1 MGSKSREETK
11 PQVKGPPRQRE
22 TRPLRLLLSLCEGL
36 PRSPGTATSKG
47 RGPPPADIP
56 EPPWALP
63 GVDKDQSRKL
73 TGQRS
78 PSGAENSRRRGR
90 TVVPARAQGAIAA
103 HRGSLTGA
111 WPRGKLCPCGR
122 RERPRQELHRPRL
135 ERQQGRASRCPQ
147 TRAEQ
152 GAETGVLLPQNPDL
166 PLLPRPTIGLSSD
179 SALGGKAGEA
189 PGPRLVG
196 RNC

>member
-1 MGSKSREETK
+1 MGSKSTEETK

-22 TRPLRLLLSLCEGL
+22 TRPLPLLLSLREGL

-47 RGPPPADIP
+47 RGLPPADIP
-56 EPPWALP
+56 ESPWALL
-63 GVDKDQSRKL
+63 GVDKHQSLKL

-78 PSGAENSRRRGR
+78 LSGAENSRRRGQ
-90 TVVPARAQGAIAA
+90 TVIPAQAHGAIAA

-111 WPRGKLCPCGR
+111 RPRGKLCPCGR
-122 RERPRQELHRPRL
+122 QERPRQESHRTRL
-135 ERQQGRASRCPQ
+135 ERRRG
-147 TRAEQ
+147 EQ
-152 GAETGVLLPQNPDL
+152 VPETGVLLPQNPNL
-166 PLLPRPTIGLSSD
+166 PLLPQPAIGLSSD
-179 SALGGKAGEA
+179 SALGGKGGEA